1 MTYSY
6 FIRHAIFGPPLY
18 YDKTHLYEKELMR
31 SLKKSDLKKTFV
43 EAKTRRKFQNVWCY
57 K

>member
-6 FIRHAIFGPPLY
+6 FISHAIFGPPLY
-18 YDKTHLYEKELMR
+18 YDKTHLLYEKELMR

-43 EAKTRRKFQNVWCY
+43 EAKT
-57 K
+57 

>member
-18 YDKTHLYEKELMR
+18 YDKTHVRKKELIR
-31 SLKKSDLKKTFV
+31 SLKNSDPKKN
-43 EAKTRRKFQNVWCY
+43 AHDN
-57 K
+57 

>member
-18 YDKTHLYEKELMR
+18 YDKTHVRKKELIR

-57 K
+57 R

>member
-6 FIRHAIFGPPLY
+6 FIRHTIFGPPLY
-18 YDKTHLYEKELMR
+18 YDKTHLYKKELMR

-43 EAKTRRKFQNVWCY
+43 EAKT
-57 K
+57 